1 MIKAFDARADNQ
13 EAMKRIGEVNMVNIN
28 NNGVNK
34 PITQLNDKNQAQDL
48 QNQAAN
54 KSQPASQAASNARG
68 ADRVELSSQVRSL
81 KQLEESVKNLP
92 EVNSDKVASIKA
104 AIESGDYQIDYDR
117 LASAISKFESDL

>member
-1 MIKAFDARADNQ
+1 
-13 EAMKRIGEVNMVNIN
+13 MVNISN
-28 NNGVNK
+28 NNGMSK
-34 PITQLNDKNQAQDL
+34 PVGTLNEKGSAQDL

-54 KSQPASQAASNARG
+54 KNQPSTQASNNARS

-92 EVNSDKVASIKA
+92 EVDSEKVASIKA